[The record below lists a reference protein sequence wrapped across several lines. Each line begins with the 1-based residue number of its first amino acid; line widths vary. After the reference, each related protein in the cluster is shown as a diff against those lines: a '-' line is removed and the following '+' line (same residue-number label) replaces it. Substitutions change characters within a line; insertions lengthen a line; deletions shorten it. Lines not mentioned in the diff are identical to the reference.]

1 MVLDGALAQDT
12 TQAHAFWALR
22 ETITE
27 SIGKSGKVYKYDLSV
42 PLDKMYGLVEKMR
55 IRLKEKGYLKDDGSG
70 EVMGCLGFGHMG
82 DGTSPSYPYCQLSSK
97 LMGIGN
103 LHLNIVAREF
113 KDEIK
118 DTIEPYIYELVG
130 KSTFPF
136 VKSMTGIPNYRQG
149 QTLIHQLKTAVPSL
163 PNTGWV

>member
-1 MVLDGALAQDT
+1 MSSLVEHLMTNEMVLDGALAQDT

-70 EVMGCLGFGHMG
+70 DVMGCLGFGHMG
-82 DGTSPSYPYCQLSSK
+82 DGNCNPLNPSCIPVLTS
-97 LMGIGN
+97 
-103 LHLNIVAREF
+103 R
-113 KDEIK
+113 
-118 DTIEPYIYELVG
+118 
-130 KSTFPF
+130 
-136 VKSMTGIPNYRQG
+136 
-149 QTLIHQLKTAVPSL
+149 
-163 PNTGWV
+163 